1 MKTTPTVGQRRGNR
15 KQNLD
20 PSEAPLP
27 LAWLPKNVDNS
38 NGGQVWITSDK
49 WGPYE
54 GEMLHFSYGQSSI
67 YIVLKEKKGGLM
79 QGGVV
84 KIPVR
89 PTSSAMRGKF
99 SRKDGQLYVAGLK
112 GWQSNAGR
120 EGGLDRVRYTGR
132 MVNMPSSLKV
142 RDGGIE
148 IGFTSKL
155 DKELAEDPESFSL
168 SGSDLRWTHDYGTGE
183 FQVGHRG
190 SAGPPKGRTKFPVKS
205 AKLLPDGKSVFV
217 EVENLQPVHMMQID
231 LDLETD
237 EGEEIVTKIWN
248 TIHVAK

>member
-1 MKTTPTVGQRRGNR
+1 
-15 KQNLD
+15 
-20 PSEAPLP
+20 
-27 LAWLPKNVDNS
+27 
-38 NGGQVWITSDK
+38 
-49 WGPYE
+49 
-54 GEMLHFSYGQSSI
+54 
-67 YIVLKEKKGGLM
+67 M

-99 SRKDGQLYVAGLK
+99 NRKDGQLYVAGLK

-132 MVNMPSSLKV
+132 PVSMPSSLKV

-148 IGFTSKL
+148 IGFTQKL
-155 DKELAEDPESFSL
+155 DQELAEDPESFNL
-168 SGSDLRWTHDYGTGE
+168 SGSDLRWTQSYGTGE
-183 FQVGHRG
+183 FQVGHRA

-205 AKLLPDGKSVFV
+205 SRLLPDGKSVFV